1 MDRIAIISDI
11 HGNLE
16 ALKTVLQDI
25 KLRGIEKIYCL
36 GDIVAKGCNSE
47 ECVKLIRENCEIVIR
62 GNCDR
67 NMSHVRDLSNETE
80 LESNYD
86 NFYRKNRKE
95 IFKISYLYSD
105 YSVMLYGITYKL
117 FF

>member
-16 ALKTVLQDI
+16 ALKTVFQDI

-47 ECVKLIRENCEIVIR
+47 ECVNLIKENCEIVLR

-80 LESNYD
+80 LERSRINW
-86 NFYRKNRKE
+86 NQKRLSKVTLN
-95 IFKISYLYSD
+95 LP
-105 YSVMLYGITYKL
+105 TNN
-117 FF
+117 

>member
-47 ECVKLIRENCEIVIR
+47 ECVNLIKENCEIVLRKKLKKPHFIDVFSAHEPSNDIVRVSCLLWTGR
-62 GNCDR
+62 GC
-67 NMSHVRDLSNETE
+67 
-80 LESNYD
+80 
-86 NFYRKNRKE
+86 RKWKWN
-95 IFKISYLYSD
+95 
-105 YSVMLYGITYKL
+105 
-117 FF
+117 